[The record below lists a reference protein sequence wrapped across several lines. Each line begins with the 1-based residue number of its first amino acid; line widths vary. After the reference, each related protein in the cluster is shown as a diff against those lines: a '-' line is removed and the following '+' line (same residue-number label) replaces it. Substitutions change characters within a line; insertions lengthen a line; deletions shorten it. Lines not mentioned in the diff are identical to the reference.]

1 MIALL
6 PAPNAL
12 LNTEQAATFL
22 NLSPTTLTT
31 WRVRRSDGP
40 PYVRIGRAV
49 RYRLDDLQSWLDTQT
64 HRSTAEY

>member
-1 MIALL
+1 MIPLL
-6 PAPNAL
+6 PTPGSL
-12 LNTEQAATFL
+12 LNTEQAAAFL

-40 PYVRIGRAV
+40 PFVRIGRAV
-49 RYRLDDLQSWLDTQT
+49 RYRLNDLQLWLDGQT